1 MSSSPWTGCA
11 SSEAANFPDGNQPHE
26 IVFFHGEGCMT
37 VHLLFVGDNLVVT
50 STFRNAIRH
59 AATLLVPAETE
70 REALRNDFPH
80 PKLDLIGASGSF
92 AQRLRRF
99 NEQGQR
105 KDFWIEAHT
114 EDVPPGTT
122 SLLREFDLLNG
133 PDPSY
138 DVQSALWSISD
149 GGRFSDVAESLS
161 VKLATDLDR
170 LRNDLG
176 DEEALD
182 YLRDIE
188 GKMGGLKIIPQV
200 GEPARVLER
209 IPASAIDLV
218 NAAFG

>member
-1 MSSSPWTGCA
+1 
-11 SSEAANFPDGNQPHE
+11 
-26 IVFFHGEGCMT
+26 MT
-37 VHLLFVGDNLVVT
+37 VHLLFVGDDLVVA
-50 STFRNAIRH
+50 SSFRNAIRH
-59 AATLLVPAETE
+59 AAVFLVPSETE
-70 REALRNDFPH
+70 REALRNDCPH

-105 KDFWIEAHT
+105 KDFWIETHA

-138 DVQSALWSISD
+138 NVQSALWSISD
-149 GGRFSDVAESLS
+149 GCRFSDVAESLS
-161 VKLATDLDR
+161 ANLAADLDL

-188 GKMGGLKIIPQV
+188 SKMGGLKIIPQV
-200 GEPARVLER
+200 GEPTRILER